1 MSKVVPAE
9 ERSLDTA
16 GLLNLSVVY
25 VVWGST
31 YLAIRVAVREG
42 AGFPPFM
49 MGAMRVLLGGGLL
62 LIWASL
68 SRKRLRLTRQELL
81 VVAGSGLLLWFGG
94 NGLLVWAEQRAASG
108 YAALILASTPVWVAM
123 IEALLDRRPPSV
135 LLVGSLAI
143 GIVGMGVLTA
153 PVLRQQVSG
162 DILSVAALLLA
173 SLSWGAGSVF
183 QSRRQVDLTHRVNSG
198 YQQLFGGVG
207 FVLAALVFGEPL
219 PAPSS
224 QAWIAWVYLVIIG
237 SVFAFTAYVQALR
250 LLPTSVVMTYA
261 YVNPV
266 IAVIL
271 GWLILQEPIT
281 LWTICGAGLVLLAVA
296 GVFRDRF
303 RRSGGRALDRTV
315 TQPEAGVPVEA
326 STK

>member
-1 MSKVVPAE
+1 MSHVVPAE
-9 ERSLDTA
+9 ERSLNPA

-25 VVWGST
+25 IVWGST

-42 AGFPPFM
+42 AGFPPFT
-49 MGAMRVLLGGGLL
+49 MGAMRVLVGGGLL
-62 LIWASL
+62 LLWAGL
-68 SRKRLRLTRQELL
+68 SRKRMRLTRQELV

-108 YAALILASTPVWVAM
+108 FAALILASTPVWVAM
-123 IEALLDRRPPSV
+123 IEALLDRRTPSA
-135 LLVGSLAI
+135 LLLGSLAI
-143 GIVGMGVLTA
+143 GFLGIGILTA
-153 PVLRQQVSG
+153 PVLSQQASG
-162 DILSVAALLLA
+162 DILSVTALLLG
-173 SLSWGAGSVF
+173 SISWGAGSIL

-207 FVLAALVFGEPL
+207 FLLAALVFGEPL
-219 PAPSS
+219 PEPSP

-281 LWTICGAGLVLLAVA
+281 LWTISGAGLVLLAVA

-303 RRSGGRALDRTV
+303 RRSASHAPVRV
-315 TQPEAGVPVEA
+315 TPPLEAGATVEA
-326 STK
+326 PPK